1 MRTVGNVLWFLFA
14 GLALAIGYA
23 VAGIVSFLLIVTIP
37 FGIASFRLAGY
48 VIWPFGR
55 VVVDRPTSTP
65 VLVFLANVLWLI
77 FAGWWLALAHLVFG
91 LLLCLTIIG
100 IPFGVASFKMIPL
113 AIVPLGRRVVPLRDL
128 EPATP
133 VVASLSHRDPPE
145 APARTGSTK
154 RHRRWVPQ

>member
-23 VAGIVSFLLIVTIP
+23 AAGIISFLLIVTIP
-37 FGIASFRLAGY
+37 FGVASFRLAGY

-55 VVVDRPTSTP
+55 VVVDRRTSTP
-65 VLVFLANVLWLI
+65 VLVFLANLLWFI
-77 FAGWWLALAHLVFG
+77 FAGWWLALGHLVFG

-100 IPFGVASFKMIPL
+100 IPFGIASFKMIPL
-113 AIVPLGRRVVPLRDL
+113 AIVPLGRRVVPLRAL

-133 VVASLSHRDPPE
+133 VVASLPGHAPPNRP
-145 APARTGSTK
+145 APTRLMARG
-154 RHRRWVPQ
+154 RPWVPQ

>member
-37 FGIASFRLAGY
+37 FGVASFRLAGY

-65 VLVFLANVLWLI
+65 VLVFLVNLLWLI
-77 FAGWWLALAHLVFG
+77 FAGWWLALAHLVLG

-100 IPFGVASFKMIPL
+100 IPFGVASFKMVPL
-113 AIVPLGRRVVPLRDL
+113 AIVPLGRKVVPLRDL

-133 VVASLSHRDPPE
+133 VVASLSHRASPE
-145 APARTGSTK
+145 RPTRSTT
-154 RHRRWVPQ
+154 RRRPWVPQ

>member
-1 MRTVGNVLWFLFA
+1 MRIAGNVLWLLLA

-23 VAGIVSFLLIVTIP
+23 LAGIVSFLLIVTIP

-65 VLVFLANVLWLI
+65 VLVFLANLLWLI
-77 FAGWWLALAHLVFG
+77 FAGWWLALAHLAFG

-100 IPFGVASFKMIPL
+100 IPFGVASFKMVPL
-113 AIVPLGRRVVPLRDL
+113 AVVPLGRRVVALRDL
-128 EPATP
+128 EPEVP
-133 VVASLSHRDPPE
+133 VVAR
-145 APARTGSTK
+145 
-154 RHRRWVPQ
+154 V

>member
-1 MRTVGNVLWFLFA
+1 MRIVGNILWFLLA

-23 VAGIVSFLLIVTIP
+23 VAGIVSFLLIITIP

-55 VVVDRPTSTP
+55 VVVDRETSTP
-65 VLVFLANVLWLI
+65 VLTFLANLLWLI
-77 FAGWWLALAHLVFG
+77 VAGWWLALAHLVFG

-113 AIVPLGRRVVPLRDL
+113 AIVPLGRKVVALAELDPRV
-128 EPATP
+128 P
-133 VVASLSHRDPPE
+133 VVAAVSRS
-145 APARTGSTK
+145 
-154 RHRRWVPQ
+154 

>member
-1 MRTVGNVLWFLFA
+1 MRIVGNILWFLLA

-55 VVVDRPTSTP
+55 VVVDQETSTP
-65 VLVFLANVLWLI
+65 VLIFLANLLWLI
-77 FAGWWLALAHLVFG
+77 LAGWWLALAHLALG

-100 IPFGVASFKMIPL
+100 IPFGIASFKMVPL
-113 AIVPLGRRVVPLRDL
+113 AIVPLGRKVVPLGELD
-128 EPATP
+128 PQVP
-133 VVASLSHRDPPE
+133 VVASVSRP
-145 APARTGSTK
+145 
-154 RHRRWVPQ
+154 